1 MHKRIFLRYFY
12 ACALIILLT
21 VVCLAS
27 VTTFAF
33 AYRNVQEQDEKM
45 EKAAQQIASM
55 LEDMPMNYNFFVGTV
70 VDGSIA
76 AVKETIDCEVIIVN
90 RSGNLVQSTLETGA
104 AVSLPQ
110 AAVETVL
117 SGEKFNSSAAF
128 LHDQGNTY
136 TVGVP
141 IQLDEAVNGGV
152 FVTARQVRIGSE
164 VGAILPTF
172 LLCGLTVLLVA
183 VVLLY
188 FITRQITRPLY
199 EMAIAA
205 RSYAMGNFSRR
216 ITVAPEGELGTLAAT
231 FNQMAENLDKLE
243 TTRREFIADVSHELR
258 TPMTTIGGFIDGILD
273 GTIPPESEQ
282 KYLLL
287 VSEEV
292 RRLSRMVNTLL
303 DVAKIQSGE
312 ISYRMEP
319 FDLSEVTYRVL
330 LSMEDRLSEHSIRL
344 EHDLPED
351 PVWAVGDRDAI
362 HRVVYNLVDNAVKFT
377 DEQGTINVGLYCR
390 NDKVFFSVRNT
401 GKGIPEQ
408 EVGKIFERFYKT
420 DKSRGEHRKG
430 VGLGLYMVKSIID
443 AHGEDLYVSSEEGH
457 FAEFT
462 FTLKQAEEEE

>member
-1 MHKRIFLRYFY
+1 MHKRIFLRYFN

-21 VVCLAS
+21 VVMLAS

-33 AYRNVQEQDEKM
+33 AYRNLRERDNNM
-45 EKAAQQIASM
+45 EKAAQKIASM
-55 LEDMPMNYNFFVGTV
+55 LEDMPMNYNIFVGTV
-70 VDGSIA
+70 VDGSIET
-76 AVKETIDCEVIIVN
+76 VKETIDCEVIIVN
-90 RSGNLVQSTLETGA
+90 RGGGLVQSTLDQGVIVT
-104 AVSLPQ
+104 LPQ
-110 AAVETVL
+110 SAVETVL
-117 SGEKFNSSAAF
+117 KGEKFSSRSVF
-128 LHDQGNTY
+128 LRGQGNAY

-141 IQLDEAVNGGV
+141 VMVDEQVYGGV
-152 FVTARQVRIGSE
+152 FVTARQVRINSE

-172 LLCGLTVLLVA
+172 LFCGLAVLLLA

-199 EMAIAA
+199 QMAIAA
-205 RSYAMGNFSRR
+205 RSYALGDFSKR

-231 FNQMAENLDKLE
+231 FNQMAENLNKLE
-243 TTRREFIADVSHELR
+243 LTRREFIADVSHELR

-273 GTIPPESEQ
+273 GTIPPEMEQ

-292 RRLSRMVNTLL
+292 RRLSRMVNALL

-319 FDLSEVTYRVL
+319 FDLSESVGRVL
-330 LSMEDRLSEHSIRL
+330 LSMEERVRERGITPV
-344 EHDLPED
+344 HDLPEE
-351 PVWAVGDRDAI
+351 PVYAIGDRDAI
-362 HRVVYNLVDNAVKFT
+362 YRVIYNLVDNAVKFT
-377 DEQGTINVGLYCR
+377 EERGRIDLGLYR
-390 NDKVFFSVRNT
+390 REGKVYFTVRNT
-401 GKGIPEQ
+401 GSGIPEA

-443 AHGEDLYVSSEEGH
+443 AHGEDLFVSSEEGR

-462 FTLKQAEEEE
+462 FTLKEAKEE

>member
-1 MHKRIFLRYFY
+1 MHKRIFLRYFS

-21 VVCLAS
+21 VVSLAS

-33 AYRNVQEQDEKM
+33 AYRNVHEQDEKM

-55 LEDMPMNYNFFVGTV
+55 LEDVPMNYNFFVGTV
-70 VDGSIA
+70 MDGSIKT
-76 AVKETIDCEVIIVN
+76 VKETIDCDVIIVN
-90 RSGNLVQSTLETGA
+90 RSGNPVQSTFEAGT
-104 AVSLPQ
+104 VITLPQ
-110 AAVETVL
+110 AAVNAVL
-117 SGEKFNSSAAF
+117 NGEKFNSRAVF
-128 LHDQGNTY
+128 LREQGNAY

-141 IQLDEAVNGGV
+141 IRNDEAVSGGV
-152 FVTARQVRIGSE
+152 FLTARQVRIGSE
-164 VGAILPTF
+164 VGAIMPTF
-172 LLCGLTVLLVA
+172 LLCGLAVLLVA

-199 EMAIAA
+199 QMAIAA
-205 RSYAMGNFSRR
+205 RSYAMGDFSKR

-243 TTRREFIADVSHELR
+243 ATRREFIADVSHELR

-273 GTIPPESEQ
+273 GTIPPEAEQ

-287 VSEEV
+287 VSEEIK
-292 RRLSRMVNTLL
+292 RLSRMVNTLL

-319 FDLSEVTYRVL
+319 FDLAESAYRVL
-330 LSMEDRLSEHSIRL
+330 LSMEDRVAERNIHLAHN
-344 EHDLPED
+344 LPEE
-351 PVWAVGDRDAI
+351 PVYVVGDRDAI
-362 HRVVYNLVDNAVKFT
+362 YRVIYNLVDNAVKFT
-377 DEQGTINVGLYCR
+377 GDQGRIDLGLYCR
-390 NDKVFFSVRNT
+390 GNKVFFSVRNT
-401 GKGIPEQ
+401 GIGIPEQ

-443 AHGEDLYVSSEEGH
+443 AHGEDLYVSSEAGR

-462 FTLKQAEEEE
+462 FSLKQAEE

>member
-21 VVCLAS
+21 VVSLAS
-27 VTTFAF
+27 VSMVAA
-33 AYRNVQEQDEKM
+33 AYRNVQEQDDKM
-45 EKAAQQIASM
+45 EKAAQQIAST

-70 VDGSIA
+70 VDGSIET
-76 AVKETIDCEVIIVN
+76 VKEIIDCEVIIVN

-104 AVSLPQ
+104 AVSLPKE
-110 AAVETVL
+110 AVEAVL
-117 SGEKFNSSAAF
+117 SGRKFNSSAAF
-128 LHDQGNTY
+128 LHGQRNTY

-141 IQLDEAVNGGV
+141 IQMDEAVNGGV
-152 FVTARQVRIGSE
+152 FVTARQMRIGTNM
-164 VGAILPTF
+164 GAILPTF
-172 LLCGLTVLLVA
+172 VLCGLGVLLVA

-273 GTIPPESEQ
+273 GTIPPEAEQ

-287 VSEEV
+287 VSQEV
-292 RRLSRMVNTLL
+292 KRLSRMVNTLL

-319 FDLSEVTYRVL
+319 FDLSEVVCQVL
-330 LSMEDRLSEHSIRL
+330 LSTEDRLSERAIRL
-344 EHDLPED
+344 EHHLPEE
-351 PVWAVGDRDAI
+351 PLRAIGDRDAI

-377 DEQGTINVGLYCR
+377 EEQGTITVGLYGR
-390 NDKVFFSVRNT
+390 GNKVFFSVRNT

-443 AHGEDLYVSSEEGH
+443 AHGEDLFVSSEEGR

-462 FTLKQAEEEE
+462 FTLKKEEEE